1 MSEEQKE
8 LPLKLPPGPKPRR
21 APTLYFIIGFKL
33 LKSSMALLLAWG
45 VSRLT
50 DENHDGMPDNLPAEF
65 QKLLQ
70 FFHVDPE
77 KKIII
82 ELAHRVAEITQ
93 NDLHWVVIFLAGYS
107 LFMLLQAVGLWLRVG
122 WIVWLVIGES
132 AFFVPVE
139 IFGLVSRPSWLRL
152 AVLVINVIIV
162 WYLFVNRARLIRH
175 HHHH

>member
-8 LPLKLPPGPKPRR
+8 LPMELPPGLKPKR
-21 APTLYFIIGFKL
+21 APTLYFIVGFKL
-33 LKSSMALLLAWG
+33 LKSSMALLLALG

-50 DENHDGMPDNLPAEF
+50 DDNHDGMPDNLPAEF

-82 ELAHRVAEITQ
+82 DLANRVAEITQ
-93 NDLHWVVIFLAGYS
+93 NDLHWAVIFLVVYS
-107 LFMLLQAVGLWLRVG
+107 LFMLLQAVGLCFRVG

-132 AFFVPVE
+132 AFFVPIE
-139 IFGLVSRPSWLRL
+139 LFELVHRPSWIKLTIF
-152 AVLVINVIIV
+152 AVNLLIV
-162 WYLFVNRARLIRH
+162 WYLYANRARIIRH
-175 HHHH
+175 HHH